1 MIIEAENYELLLE
14 YILMNKYPQTAVLPY
29 LEGKIRLNVTNER
42 DTQDLFNDEFS
53 IVVIDKVELDMDSGY
68 FWIQKLTADDKKI
81 IKKSNLESLTLKKI
95 TKSLTPKIEK
105 ELNFN
110 SKLTEYNS
118 YQSIIEEEYLF
129 SLGEGHRV
137 KQEFQPLLFMLGI
150 NDLSKFYKKIT
161 DDEMQLILSLIYSKA
176 LKVGNVTLSRKVM
189 DIDKAIKTSNGI
201 LNQKNIWGVNM
212 LK

>member
-14 YILMNKYPQTAVLPY
+14 YILMNKYPQTAVMPY

-53 IVVIDKVELDMDSGY
+53 IVVIDKVELDMNSGY

-81 IKKSNLESLTLKKI
+81 IKKSNLEALTLKKI

>member
-14 YILMNKYPQTAVLPY
+14 YILTNKYPQSAVLPY

-68 FWIQKLTADDKKI
+68 FWIQKLTADDKRI
-81 IKKSNLESLTLKKI
+81 IKKSNLEALTLKKI
-95 TKSLTPKIEK
+95 TKSLTLKLEK

-110 SKLTEYNS
+110 SKLIEYNS

-137 KQEFQPLLFMLGI
+137 KQEFQPLLFMFGI

-176 LKVGNVTLSRKVM
+176 LKVGNETLSRKVM

-201 LNQKNIWGVNM
+201 LNQKNIWGANM